1 MDAGSLNGSILN
13 GVTISSKDRKPGKQ
27 HVLGDQD
34 ILELGGLT
42 KIKVNTSLPSPT
54 HPAKRHASGMDF
66 TCAALQRSVLCALVL
81 APCVLASTT
90 LRLSR
95 VNSCALPRLPAAA
108 SAWAQAGSSPGC
120 SSTPSKLPALQHVA
134 DYPSLSVRLA
144 VHQKLGTDHQRN
156 NTGMEDVVHH
166 ELPFEAFGQQSAL
179 LCIFDGHHGANAAS
193 QAKAILPGVLAEKLG
208 AGSGAA
214 LVSGRPSERQRQ
226 LLTDVFL
233 ETDARLASDEGCT
246 ATVLMLERGAA
257 GHLSVQA
264 ANVGD
269 SAALL
274 VNVTTGAWSRLTAD
288 HRIANSS
295 AERQRLQERGHTVK
309 KRLYGLNISRVL
321 GDKFLKDE
329 DLGFIAEPYV
339 SQVEQLAPEHT
350 GFIVV
355 ASDGLWDVL
364 SEERAAGLVLK
375 SWAESSAGTTAEAVA
390 DMMLSQALNLRSQDD
405 ISIMVLYKQ

>member
-66 TCAALQRSVLCALVL
+66 AFAAKRSVLCALVL

-90 LRLSR
+90 VRSR
-95 VNSCALPRLPAAA
+95 VYSCAWPCLPAAA
-108 SAWAQAGSSPGC
+108 SAWAQAGSPPGC

-193 QAKAILPGVLAEKLG
+193 QAKAILPGVLADKLG

-214 LVSGRPSERQRQ
+214 LVSGRPLERQRQ

-257 GHLSVQA
+257 GQLSVQA

-274 VNVTTGAWSRLTAD
+274 VNVTTGAWSSLTAD

-295 AERQRLQERGHTVK
+295 AERQRLKERGHMVK
-309 KRLYGLNISRVL
+309 KRLYGLNISRLL

-329 DLGFIAEPYV
+329 DLGFIAEPHV
-339 SQVEQLAPEHT
+339 SQVELLAPEHT

-364 SEERAAGLVLK
+364 SEERAAGLILK
-375 SWAESSAGTTAEAVA
+375 SWAASSAGTTAEAVA